1 MSIVLYHHP
10 MSRAAS
16 VVWML
21 EEVGQPYE
29 LRFVDLKAGE
39 QRSDDHRARNRMTK
53 IPVLEDGETVVSETG
68 AIGVYL
74 ADRYAAGRLAPALDA
89 PARGPYLRW
98 CFFPSSV
105 IEPVSMAKVSGWEY
119 NSGSAGFGAYDDMV
133 ATLDEALASGP
144 WLLGDQF
151 TMADV
156 IVGATIRFMLM
167 FKMMEP
173 TEAIGAYSERLAA
186 RPALLAANAKNAKVI
201 AERGLSSG

>member
-1 MSIVLYHHP
+1 
-10 MSRAAS
+10 
-16 VVWML
+16 ML